1 LYACGGSTQKI
12 GLLPAWGIMTNMRFW
27 LTSVLALAF
36 STWADSPK
44 SGSARAIGSNK
55 EDEPAPCPVVVST
68 DKADLAFFRALGWA
82 FEPAPLEVR
91 TQAIEDLGLLGDPR
105 ALNPL
110 AQICLDP
117 NPALAKAAVRAI
129 AAIRHPR
136 AEEILSN
143 VVRHPTVAEQTR
155 LRALEL
161 LPYQNTWSSLRFI
174 NQTANTNASPAVMLL
189 ARRMNEVLPRRPPEP
204 NRPPPPPPLPSELS
218 K

>member
-1 LYACGGSTQKI
+1 MS
-12 GLLPAWGIMTNMRFW
+12 NMRLW
-27 LTSVLALAF
+27 LAAFLSVLTW
-36 STWADSPK
+36 SSWADPPK
-44 SGSARAIGSNK
+44 PLGSARAIGSSK
-55 EDEPAPCPVVVST
+55 DDDAPVCPPALRGSE
-68 DKADLAFFRALGWA
+68 KADVAFMRALGWA

-91 TQAIEDLGLLGDPR
+91 AQAIEDLGFLGDPR

-117 NPALAKAAVRAI
+117 NPTLAKAAVRAI

-143 VVRHPTVAEQTR
+143 VVRHPTVSEQTR

-174 NQTANTNASPAVMLL
+174 SQTAAATNGSPALMLL
-189 ARRMNEVLPRRPPEP
+189 ARRLTDDLPRRPIAPALGM
-204 NRPPPPPPLPSELS
+204 PPPLPPLPSES